1 MKITIDDIY
10 NDGHTLFTDNTLLNN
25 DTRLADIMAFKNDLD
40 LIAENSFGAR
50 ELLRRNI
57 KADAQHVYVYDLT
70 KVARHIYA
78 CVVENM
84 TKYNVLLSSLD
95 FEEVSPSK
103 EYYEKI
109 THGEDVKTNVYGAKT
124 DTTTYGDVDVERVAG
139 ATSESTT
146 QGARENTSSVTS
158 FSSDTFNPTDKA
170 TSAQAVDTT
179 QFGAQTNTE
188 HSERANDTKTF
199 GTHTDTF
206 TNDETIDEKEGYRD
220 LWANVEK
227 KKRLYDKSILKEI
240 VTECINSITYSMY
253 L

>member
-1 MKITIDDIY
+1 MKVRIDDIY
-10 NDGHTLFTDNTLLNN
+10 TDNHTLFTDNTLLNN
-25 DTRLADIMAFKNDLD
+25 DERLADIMQFKEDMD
-40 LIAENSFGAR
+40 LIAEMSFGAR

-57 KADAQHVYVYDLT
+57 KEDTQHVFIYDLN
-70 KVARHIYA
+70 KINRHIYA
-78 CVVENM
+78 CMVENM
-84 TKYNVLLSSLD
+84 HKYNVLLASLEYED
-95 FEEVSPSK
+95 VEPNK

-124 DTTTYGDVDVERVAG
+124 DTTTYGDVNVERVAG

-179 QFGAQTNTE
+179 QFGSQTNTE

-227 KKRLYDKSILKEI
+227 KKRVYDKSILLEI
-240 VTECINSITYSMY
+240 VTECVNAISYSMY

>member
-10 NDGHTLFTDNTLLNN
+10 ADGHTLFADNTLLNN
-25 DTRLADIMAFKNDLD
+25 DTRLAGIMAYKNDLD

-57 KADAQHVYVYDLT
+57 KTDTQHVYVYDLT
-70 KVARHIYA
+70 KIARHIYA

-95 FEEVSPSK
+95 FEDVSPSK

-109 THGEDVKTNVYGAKT
+109 THGENVKTKEYGAKT
-124 DTTTYGDVDVERVAG
+124 DTTTYGDIDIERVAG
-139 ATSESTT
+139 ATTESTT
-146 QGARENTSSVTS
+146 QGVRENTSSVTS
-158 FSSDTFNPTDKA
+158 FSSDTFHPTDKA
-170 TSAQAVDTT
+170 QSASATDTT
-179 QFGAQTNTE
+179 NFGSQTNTE
-188 HSERANDTKTF
+188 HTDHENDTKTY
-199 GTHTDTF
+199 GSHTDTF
-206 TNDETIDEKEGYRD
+206 TDDETIDEKEGYKD
-220 LWANVEK
+220 LWQNIEK